1 MNGVAGTHFAVWAPN
16 AVRVSVVGEFNNW
29 DGRAL
34 PMHKMPMS
42 GIYELVYPGSKGGR
56 CLSL

>member
-1 MNGVAGTHFAVWAPN
+1 M
-16 AVRVSVVGEFNNW
+16 VGEFNNW

-42 GIYELVYPGSKGGR
+42 AF
-56 CLSL
+56 